1 MDEMKDEQKLTTKGK
16 RIYFVEFLRVFLIL
30 SIVLVHIGG
39 RIDRELG
46 ASIRMLFHT
55 NTWVPQFAVECFFII
70 GGFFLYKTVDEN
82 KFTKV
87 STHIGNLWLRLMPGI
102 IFFYVILICIGSQE
116 WWNFPF
122 CLFPAEGYGLPG
134 QLVGYGDW
142 FVGVYF
148 IASCFFIALFSQNR
162 ESAWRWVCVIMILCW
177 CLQMNSKPQ
186 KGYGVGG
193 MFFGLLAL
201 GTVRGFSCM
210 ALGLVAASLSK
221 QWIYLRR
228 TLPLRLFS
236 TMMEAVGLFML
247 FSYMYRTSLV
257 HYRPIAVELIF
268 AVVLVSA
275 SHSWGYIT
283 SFLNRI
289 SGITYLSRYTYSIL
303 LAHSVPCHYFYDNHN
318 LGMNPHSC
326 SLIIAGAIIPLVFL
340 EYHFVEKWL
349 VPKLKLFFVKESTA
363 S

>member
-1 MDEMKDEQKLTTKGK
+1 MSDEQKLTTKGK
-16 RIYFVEFLRVFLIL
+16 RIYFVEFLRIFLIL
-30 SIVLVHIGG
+30 SIVLVHVGG
-39 RIDRELG
+39 RIDRELA
-46 ASIRMLFHT
+46 ASIRVFFHT
-55 NTWVPQFAVECFFII
+55 NTWAPQFAVECFFII
-70 GGFFLYKTVDEN
+70 GGFFLYKTINKN
-82 KFTKV
+82 KFAKV

-102 IFFYVILICIGSQE
+102 LVCLGARE

-134 QLVGYGDW
+134 ILVGYGDW

-148 IASCFFIALFSQNR
+148 VASCFFIALFSQNR

-193 MFFGLLAL
+193 MYFGLLAW

-228 TLPLRLFS
+228 TLFLRLFF
-236 TMMEAVGLFML
+236 TMMEAVALFML

-257 HYRPIAVELIF
+257 HCQTIAVELMF
-268 AVVLVSA
+268 AVLLVSA

-283 SFLNRI
+283 GFLNQI
-289 SGITYLSRYTYSIL
+289 GGIIYFSRYTYSTL
-303 LAHSVPCHYFYDNHN
+303 LAHGVLVHYFYDNHN
-318 LGMNPHSC
+318 FGMDPHSC
-326 SLIIAGAIIPLVFL
+326 SLIIGGTLIPLVL
-340 EYHFVEKWL
+340 IEYHFVEKWL
-349 VPKLKLFFVKESTA
+349 VPRIKLLVIKEPTVS
-363 S
+363 